1 MTEALAAHLLSRH
14 GHRPPP
20 GVPFLGDL
28 ALATARVH
36 EACGAARRTFA
47 LALAGRMEGPV
58 IWIAPGWMAERINP
72 DGMLR
77 LADPA
82 RLLFVT
88 PRRAEDLLW
97 SMEEAL
103 RSGAVPLVVADLP
116 EAPGLTPVRRLQ
128 LAAETGAA
136 EGACRPLGLLLTP
149 EGAAPGVETRWSL
162 APRHPHTREERWEM
176 RRLRARTLPEAAW
189 TVASGPDGRLTL
201 GEPEPG
207 PRDPHEDAHEKVPAP
222 LPKPR

>member
-1 MTEALAAHLLSRH
+1 MYMLHPMTGTLSDHRIPRH
-14 GHRPPP
+14 GHRPRPA
-20 GVPFLGDL
+20 VPFLGDL

-36 EACGAARRTFA
+36 EVCGAARRTFA
-47 LALAGRMEGPV
+47 LTLAGAMAGPV
-58 IWIAPGWMAERINP
+58 LWIAPDWTVERLNP
-72 DGMLR
+72 EGMLR
-77 LADPA
+77 LVQPS

-116 EAPGLTPVRRLQ
+116 GPPALTPVRRLQ
-128 LAAETGAA
+128 LAAETGAV

-149 EGAAPGVETRWSL
+149 EGSAPGVETRWSL
-162 APRHPHTREERWEM
+162 VPRHPDTHTESWEM

-189 TVASGPDGRLTL
+189 QVAAGPNGRLALT
-201 GEPEPG
+201 
-207 PRDPHEDAHEKVPAP
+207 A
-222 LPKPR
+222 

>member
-1 MTEALAAHLLSRH
+1 MTEALSAHLLSRH

-20 GVPFLGDL
+20 GVPFMGDVTL
-28 ALATARVH
+28 ASARVH
-36 EACGAARRTFA
+36 EVCGAARRTFA

-58 IWIAPGWMAERINP
+58 LWIAPGWAPERINP
-72 DGMLR
+72 DGMIR
-77 LADPA
+77 LADPG
-82 RLLFVT
+82 RLLFVA
-88 PRRAEDLLW
+88 PRRADDLLW

-103 RSGAVPLVVADLP
+103 RSGAVPLVVAELP

-162 APRHPHTREERWEM
+162 SPRHPDTRNESWEM
-176 RRLRARTLPEAAW
+176 RRLRARTLPEASW
-189 TVASGPDGRLTL
+189 TVIAGPDGRLA
-201 GEPEPG
+201 PG
-207 PRDPHEDAHEKVPAP
+207 P
-222 LPKPR
+222 

>member
-1 MTEALAAHLLSRH
+1 MTEALSVHLLSRH
-14 GHRPPP
+14 GHHPSP
-20 GVPFLGDL
+20 GVPFMGDL
-28 ALATARVH
+28 ALASARVH
-36 EACGAARRTFA
+36 EVCGAARRTFA
-47 LALAGRMEGPV
+47 LALAGAMEGPAL
-58 IWIAPGWMAERINP
+58 WIAPGWAAERLNP
-72 DGMLR
+72 EGMLR

-82 RLLFVT
+82 RFLFVNV
-88 PRRAEDLLW
+88 RRAEDLLW

-162 APRHPHTREERWEM
+162 SPRHADTRTEGWEM

-189 TVASGPDGRLTL
+189 NVAAGPDGRLAFRDR
-201 GEPEPG
+201 EHEEVPPPG
-207 PRDPHEDAHEKVPAP
+207 FEAG
-222 LPKPR
+222 

>member
-1 MTEALAAHLLSRH
+1 MTETLSAQLISRH
-14 GHRPPP
+14 GHRPTPA
-20 GVPFLGDL
+20 VPFMGEL

-36 EACGAARRTFA
+36 EVCGAARRTFA
-47 LALAGRMEGPV
+47 LAVAGAMQGPV
-58 IWIAPGWMAERINP
+58 LWIAPGWAPERLNP
-72 DGMLR
+72 EGMLR
-77 LADPA
+77 LVDPS

-116 EAPGLTPVRRLQ
+116 GPPALTPVRRLH

-136 EGACRPLGLLLTP
+136 EGAVRPLGLLLTP
-149 EGAAPGVETRWSL
+149 AGAAPGVETRWSL
-162 APRHPHTREERWEM
+162 APRHPDTRTEGWEM

-189 TVASGPDGRLTL
+189 AVAATPDGRLA
-201 GEPEPG
+201 
-207 PRDPHEDAHEKVPAP
+207 RAA
-222 LPKPR
+222 